1 MNPPGRSRTTMLPF
15 WSGTIAG
22 VAPWVAIVVNV
33 LGSATV
39 PGLVYGIVVA
49 QLLLFFSF
57 GLNQ

>member
-1 MNPPGRSRTTMLPF
+1 MLPF